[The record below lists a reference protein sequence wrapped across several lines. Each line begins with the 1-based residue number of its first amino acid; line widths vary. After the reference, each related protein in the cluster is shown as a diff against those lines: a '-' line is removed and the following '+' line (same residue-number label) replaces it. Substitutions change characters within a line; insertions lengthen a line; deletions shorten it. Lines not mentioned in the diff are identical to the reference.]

1 MALKTWM
8 PNMESE
14 AGYLCYVE
22 GCGIPKVIH
31 RNYELACVEA
41 ERLSKIHPRRNVYVM
56 GAILK
61 IAATEESGRVKI
73 RKKKY
78 LEIPK

>member
-1 MALKTWM
+1 M
-8 PNMESE
+8 NRVNSE

-31 RNYELACVEA
+31 RNFEVACIEA
-41 ERLSKIHPRRNVYVM
+41 ERLSKQHPMRNVYVM
-56 GAILK
+56 GQMFK
-61 IAATEESGRVKI
+61 IPASEEIGKVKL

-78 LEIPK
+78 LEVQK